1 MTVGLDAIAD
11 PAAPANPAKDVVYA
25 AWCGESNC
33 NSTGFTSGVATNYG
47 GTWRELQLKDSDST
61 MQLPNRYPNAVWIDE
76 KANAGGNT
84 IYLVYNGYNRRFIEG
99 PGSGVTH
106 VYKGVVST
114 TANADNALAVNWTDI
129 SGNMPDVPATDVLRV
144 GDRLV
149 VGTDYG
155 VIVSGLNGGTWT
167 RVGASPGSS
176 AAALPLTTVYDLTL
190 GPDGYLYAATHGRGI
205 WRTLATTL

>member
-1 MTVGLDAIAD
+1 M
-11 PAAPANPAKDVVYA
+11 
-25 AWCGESNC
+25 
-33 NSTGFTSGVATNYG
+33 
-47 GTWRELQLKDSDST
+47 
-61 MQLPNRYPNAVWIDE
+61 
-76 KANAGGNT
+76 
-84 IYLVYNGYNRRFIEG
+84 
-99 PGSGVTH
+99 TH
-106 VYKGVVST
+106 VFKGVVST
-114 TANADNALAVNWTDI
+114 TANADDALAVDWTDI

-190 GPDGYLYAATHGRGI
+190 GPDGYLYAATHGRASGGRI
-205 WRTLATTL
+205 WPPPCRAGRRGPARPSGAARRSAMVGRMRTGLLLTGPR